1 MSFDEAEEQD
11 GIRFSW
17 NIWPSSRLDA
27 TRNLVVPLGC
37 LYTPLRKNPQTPL
50 VYYEPIHC
58 KGSCHGVLNPF
69 CSVDVRGKLWIC
81 PFCYQRNQ
89 FPPQYNDITE
99 TNLPAELIPAYSTIE
114 YALPNRQAQGVVPP
128 IFVFVVDTCVPEE
141 DLQALKD
148 SLLMSLTLLP
158 ENSLMGLITFGST
171 VQVYELAF
179 TECPKSYV
187 FRGNKEVTAKQ
198 ITDILALSRPGQKQ
212 QPQQPGMQPLFRENS
227 FLVPLSECELNITN
241 ILEELQHDPRPTKS
255 DRRPLRSTGTA
266 ISAAVSLLEGT
277 YPNSGA
283 RVMLFVGGP
292 CTEGP
297 GQVASEELKEPLR
310 SYSDIVKDKAKFT
323 SKATKFYEG
332 LAKRAVT
339 NGHVVDIYGAAF
351 DQYGLL
357 EMRDLVHKT
366 GGVIVNADCF
376 DHAMFKQSFT
386 HMLKSNTSLG
396 YNATLEVLTS
406 REVKVCGAIGALSS
420 LAKSSASVAET
431 EIGLGNTCAWK
442 ICGLDPS
449 ATFAVYFEVVN
460 AHTNPIPQGQNG
472 IIQFTTLYQ
481 NHAGHKVLRVTTVSR
496 TWADPQQGIVPLA
509 QGFDQ
514 EAAAVMMARMA
525 IFKADN
531 MEDSADILRWLD
543 RMLIRLVSKFA
554 NYRKDDPT
562 SFTLAPNFSIYPQF
576 MFHLRRSQFMQVFNS
591 SPDESTFYR
600 LVMHR
605 ETVSNSLIMIQPT
618 LEAYSFDGPPV
629 PVLLSATS
637 VAPNRILLLDTFFA
651 VVVFSGDT
659 VAQWRK
665 DKYHEDPK
673 YANFAQL
680 LQAPKDDAQLI
691 LKERFPHPRFIECDQ
706 GTSQARFLLAAIDPA
721 ITHNTMS
728 GTSQGEVIFTDDVNL
743 KVFMEH
749 LKKLAVASQ

>member
-69 CSVDVRGKLWIC
+69 CTVDVRGKLWIC

-89 FPPQYNDITE
+89 FPPQYADITE

-114 YALPNRQAQGVVPP
+114 YALPMRQALPVVPP
-128 IFVFVVDTCVPEE
+128 IFLFMVDTCLPEE
-141 DLQALKD
+141 DMQALKE
-148 SLLMSLTLLP
+148 SLLMALTLLP
-158 ENSLMGLITFGST
+158 ENALMGLITFGST
-171 VQVYELAF
+171 VQIYELAF
-179 TECPKSYV
+179 TECPKSFV

-198 ITDILALSRPGQKQ
+198 ITDILALSRSGAKAQ
-212 QPQQPGMQPLFRENS
+212 QPQQGGAQAAFRDNS
-227 FLVPLSECELNITN
+227 FLVPLSECELNITS
-241 ILEELQHDPRPTKS
+241 ILEELQHDPRPVKS
-255 DRRPLRSTGTA
+255 DKRPLRSTGVA
-266 ISAAVSLLEGT
+266 ISAAVSLLETT

-283 RVMLFVGGP
+283 RIMLFVGGP

-297 GQVASEELKEPLR
+297 GMVVGDELKELMR
-310 SYSDIVKDKAKFT
+310 SYSDIVKDKAKYT
-323 SKATKFYEG
+323 GKATKFYEA

-339 NGHVVDIYGAAF
+339 NGHVVDIYGSSF

-366 GGVIVNADCF
+366 GGVVINSDCF
-376 DHAMFKQSFT
+376 DFPMFKQSFT
-386 HMLKSNTSLG
+386 HMLKNSTSLG
-396 YNATLEVLTS
+396 YNASLEVLTS
-406 REVKVCGAIGALSS
+406 RELKVCGAIGPLASLS
-420 LAKSSASVAET
+420 KSSASVAET
-431 EIGLGNTCAWK
+431 EIGIGNTCAWK
-442 ICGLDPS
+442 ICGVDPS
-449 ATFAVYFEVVN
+449 STFAIYFEVVN

-472 IIQFTTLYQ
+472 IIQFTTQYQ
-481 NHAGHKVLRVTTVSR
+481 NHAGQKILRVTTVSR
-496 TWADPQQGIVPLA
+496 TWADTQQGIVPLA

-531 MEDSADILRWLD
+531 MEDSSDILRWLD
-543 RMLIRLVSKFA
+543 RMLIRLVSKYA
-554 NYRKDDPT
+554 NYRKDDPS
-562 SFTLAPNFSIYPQF
+562 SFSLAPNFSIYPQF

-591 SPDESTFYR
+591 SPDESNFYR

-618 LEAYSFDGPPV
+618 LEAYSFSGPPV

-637 VAPNRILLLDTFFA
+637 VQADRILLLDAFFT
-651 VVVFSGDT
+651 VVIFSGDT

-665 DKYHEDPK
+665 DKYHENPQ

-680 LQAPKDDAQLI
+680 LQAPKDDAAMI
-691 LKERFPHPRFIECDQ
+691 LKERFPHPRFVECDQ
-706 GTSQARFLLAAIDPA
+706 GTSQARFLLAALDPA

-728 GTSQGEVIFTDDVNL
+728 PSQGEVIFTDDVSL
-743 KVFMEH
+743 KGFMEH